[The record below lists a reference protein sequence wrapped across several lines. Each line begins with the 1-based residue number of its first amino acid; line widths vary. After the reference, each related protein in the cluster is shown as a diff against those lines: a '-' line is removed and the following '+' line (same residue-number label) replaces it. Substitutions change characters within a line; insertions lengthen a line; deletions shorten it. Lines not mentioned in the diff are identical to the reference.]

1 MLVTFFL
8 FEGLFAFRL
17 ERSALGG
24 STLARAALRRFEAS
38 SGLFFLGNLGLVIE
52 ALRPGGLR
60 LPWLARQRKLVAP
73 WNARLR
79 SLGYSRD
86 FPEPVYCPPPN
97 FYKRANA

>member
-38 SGLFFLGNLGLVIE
+38 SGLFFLGNLGLATE
-52 ALRPGGLR
+52 ALRPWGLR
-60 LPWLARQRKLVAP
+60 LLWLARQRRLVAP
-73 WNARLR
+73 
-79 SLGYSRD
+79 GE
-86 FPEPVYCPPPN
+86 FV
-97 FYKRANA
+97 